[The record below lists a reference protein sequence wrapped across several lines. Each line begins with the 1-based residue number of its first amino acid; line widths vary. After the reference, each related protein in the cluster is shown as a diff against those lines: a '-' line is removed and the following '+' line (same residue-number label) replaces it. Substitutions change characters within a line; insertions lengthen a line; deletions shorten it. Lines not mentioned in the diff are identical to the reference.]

1 VNQLT
6 YCEVGHSCK
15 QTFNSPQ
22 IPLEIH
28 VYFSPPQRCKM
39 SIFATQVSIKISTGI
54 KENVFV
60 LLFYLLNNFQAFKD
74 SNDGH
79 NVGPILAKL
88 LLLVLSFYKTFSFS
102 SSLTLRRNKL
112 GHGQASTNRMKP
124 GQSFQIYIWS
134 FACSE
139 HFWCYQV
146 KLPNLCWKLGPN
158 NF

>member
-1 VNQLT
+1 MSDRMLKEPRVNSL
-6 YCEVGHSCK
+6 
-15 QTFNSPQ
+15 
-22 IPLEIH
+22 
-28 VYFSPPQRCKM
+28 KM

-54 KENVFV
+54 KENSFFF

-88 LLLVLSFYKTFSFS
+88 LLLVLSLYKTFCSS

-124 GQSFQIYIWS
+124 GQSFQ
-134 FACSE
+134 
-139 HFWCYQV
+139 
-146 KLPNLCWKLGPN
+146 L
-158 NF
+158 